1 MPVGV
6 LRSERSQLRQI
17 IACERAALE
26 ADRFHWP
33 EVLRQPAPRVQPEMS
48 KLQREPVAPKS
59 AILILPELTHLG
71 GRQRRLNVKIVRF
84 SLFITFVK

>member
-33 EVLRQPAPRVQPEMS
+33 EVLREPSPRVQPEMS
-48 KLQREPVAPKS
+48 KLQAP
-59 AILILPELTHLG
+59 AR
-71 GRQRRLNVKIVRF
+71 GRRSQAK
-84 SLFITFVK
+84 

>member
-33 EVLRQPAPRVQPEMS
+33 EVLRQPSPRVQPEMS
-48 KLQREPVAPKS
+48 KLQV
-59 AILILPELTHLG
+59 G
-71 GRQRRLNVKIVRF
+71 
-84 SLFITFVK
+84 